1 MQDLRERRGS
11 FLLCACCHEVLEG
24 SSEPKRYKEQ
34 MKALMVMPRLV
45 SSLERGIPGVR
56 ANCLMILVGIIWI
69 GSPRLRVAVPDVEQI
84 ADPDAVLGEYDIAVA
99 VALELEWATGWSA
112 QAGPLHGN

>member
-34 MKALMVMPRLV
+34 MKALMPRLV
-45 SSLERGIPGVR
+45 SSLERGIPLVQWHLSSRIFR
-56 ANCLMILVGIIWI
+56 ASDPHAIRLCMWLVHCDG
-69 GSPRLRVAVPDVEQI
+69 A
-84 ADPDAVLGEYDIAVA
+84 
-99 VALELEWATGWSA
+99 
-112 QAGPLHGN
+112 

>member
-34 MKALMVMPRLV
+34 MKALMPRLV
-45 SSLERGIPGVR
+45 SSLERGIPGSGTYPPGSFAR
-56 ANCLMILVGIIWI
+56 ATHMPYVCACGLCTATEPEPE
-69 GSPRLRVAVPDVEQI
+69 SESEPEEQEQQQEEEEC
-84 ADPDAVLGEYDIAVA
+84 D
-99 VALELEWATGWSA
+99 EWDE
-112 QAGPLHGN
+112 